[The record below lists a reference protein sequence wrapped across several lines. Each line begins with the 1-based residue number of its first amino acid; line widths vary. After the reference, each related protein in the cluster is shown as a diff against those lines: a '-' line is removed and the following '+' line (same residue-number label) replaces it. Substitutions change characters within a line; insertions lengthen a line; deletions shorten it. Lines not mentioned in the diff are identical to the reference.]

1 MPYPKSGEPQ
11 FTAAQEALYFTYAT
25 GMREKYSVACSTDLQ
40 SSPVYYPGAD
50 KLQITMFGGLLKERS
65 ETNYEACYFIF
76 KINRSAWKDGS
87 NMVIWID
94 EAKSA
99 DYFMFKGED
108 RLTATLIEPVND
120 PISGLKYYTAGVED
134 TLMLVTQNKAN
145 QRQSTVKFS
154 T

>member
-40 SSPVYYPGAD
+40 SSPVFYPD
-50 KLQITMFGGLLKERS
+50 DNKLQITMNGGTLYKRS

-76 KINRSAWKDGS
+76 KIDRSKWKVGTE
-87 NMVIWID
+87 MVIWID

-120 PISGLKYYTAGVED
+120 PISNVKYYTAG
-134 TLMLVTQNKAN
+134 A
-145 QRQSTVKFS
+145 
-154 T
+154 

>member
-1 MPYPKSGEPQ
+1 MNRG
-11 FTAAQEALYFTYAT
+11 TLY
-25 GMREKYSVACSTDLQ
+25 
-40 SSPVYYPGAD
+40 
-50 KLQITMFGGLLKERS
+50 ERS
-65 ETNYEACYFIF
+65 EINYEACYFIF
-76 KINRSAWKDGS
+76 KIDRSEWKDGS
-87 NMVIWID
+87 NMVIWIN

-108 RLTATLIEPVND
+108 RLTATFIEPVND
-120 PISGLKYYTAGVED
+120 PISSVKYYTAGVED